1 MVEFSYGLAV
11 MLRSGPLIWVMASC
25 GQAVKFRQGPS
36 GSVEL
41 RRVGSRRL
49 RLVMFCWVEVSF
61 GRAVELG

>member
-1 MVEFSYGLAV
+1 MRQVGYGTFSQGLFSYGV
-11 MLRSGPLIWVMASC
+11 LRFC
-25 GQAVKFRQGPS
+25 KAVKFRQGPF

-41 RRVGSRRL
+41 RRVGARRL